1 MKLAVSKALN
11 YFYLGA
17 GRYRAAL
24 ADFFFRK
31 TTIVFLSIG
40 VLFNAITWFLAITL
54 TSTLKDNLAILHYNV
69 IFGIDRIGL
78 PINIYVLPVS
88 GLAILAL
95 NFFLGAGMLRKNE
108 VIPSQQLVVTGV
120 IANLVLL
127 VSIYLIYSINFS

>member
-1 MKLAVSKALN
+1 MKLAISKVLN

-31 TTIVFLSIG
+31 TTIVMLSIG
-40 VLFNAITWFLAITL
+40 VLCNAVTWFLAIIL

-78 PINIYVLPVS
+78 PVNIYILPIAGLTVLT
-88 GLAILAL
+88 L
-95 NFFLGAGMLRKNE
+95 NFFLGVGLLRKNE
-108 VIPSQQLVVTGV
+108 IIPSQQLLVT
-120 IANLVLL
+120 AAASNLILL
-127 VSIYLIYSINFS
+127 VSSYLIYSINFS

>member
-1 MKLAVSKALN
+1 MKLAVSKLLN

-31 TTIVFLSIG
+31 STITFLSIG
-40 VLFNAITWFLAITL
+40 ILLNAATWFLAITL

-78 PINIYVLPVS
+78 PINVYILPVA
-88 GLAILAL
+88 GIAILAL
-95 NFFLGAGMLRKNE
+95 NFFLGAGLLRKNE
-108 VIPSQQLVVTGV
+108 VVPSQQLLV
-120 IANLVLL
+120 IATVANLILL